1 MKEFEL
7 RSLYGYPGSY
17 TAVLYNCLHG
27 YYTEQHFL
35 YYTKKEIFYKLRHE
49 YNCTVSRRFNYERR

>member
-7 RSLYGYPGSY
+7 RSLHGCPGSY
-17 TAVLYNCLHG
+17 TAVLYSRFGC
-27 YYTEQHFL
+27 YYTEKRFL

-49 YNCTVSRRFNYERR
+49 YNGTVARGF

>member
-7 RSLYGYPGSY
+7 RSLNGYTGNY
-17 TAVLYNCLHG
+17 TAVLYNRLGC
-27 YYTEQHFL
+27 YYTERRFL

-49 YNCTVSRRFNYERR
+49 YNCTVARGF

>member
-7 RSLYGYPGSY
+7 RSLNGFQGSY
-17 TAVLYNCLHG
+17 TAVLYNRLGG
-27 YYTEQHFL
+27 YYTKKRFL

-49 YNCTVSRRFNYERR
+49 YNCTVARGF

>member
-7 RSLYGYPGSY
+7 RSLNGCVGDY
-17 TAVLYNCLHG
+17 TAVLYNSLYG
-27 YYTEQHFL
+27 YYTKKRFF

-49 YNCTVSRRFNYERR
+49 YNCTVARGFSL